1 MATSGVSPQKKIS
14 NRKVLIVQG
23 DWEAGLSLLTLDL
36 KDEGHEVG
44 KVFFCAADLAYKVRG
59 IKTHLFRKPL
69 AEFDAWLR
77 ELVRKEHYDTFFLYN
92 HYRPYNQVAW
102 KLAEEL
108 DLGCF
113 VFELGLIRPNCVTVF
128 SRKSPPLPTL
138 AKAWEKLLAGG
149 DPPEAVSTPPA
160 LRQVSGATKMCVMSS
175 NFVFSRLAAPL
186 FPNFVDQQEMKLWGH
201 FKHGVIYLWRYF
213 ARSGDSEMNAVFSG
227 ELSGKYYAV
236 PLQVHRDTQV
246 TKCSEFPSIEEFID
260 HVVRSFERHAPADTK
275 LVFKDHP
282 IDRGYKDYTDQ
293 IVRLDERLGRG
304 RILYV
309 DRVHLPTLLS
319 HSRGVVNI
327 NSSVGLSGLIH
338 HVPVITLGTAAYDLP
353 ELTFQGD
360 LDSFWTESEKP
371 EPQRVKQ
378 FIDLLLSTSQGRG
391 ALSQRC
397 FDVTGRSKIQWPK
410 PFAEEFFDR

>member
-1 MATSGVSPQKKIS
+1 M
-14 NRKVLIVQG
+14 IVQG
-23 DWEAGLSLLTLDL
+23 DWEAGMSLLALDL
-36 KDEGHEVG
+36 KDQGHEVG
-44 KVFFCAADLAYKVRG
+44 KVFFCAADLTYKVRG
-59 IKTHLFRKPL
+59 IRTHLFRKPL
-69 AEFDAWLR
+69 EDFDAWLR
-77 ELVRKEHYDTFFLYN
+77 ELVRTEHYDTFFLYN

-128 SRKSPPLPTL
+128 SRESTPLPTL

-149 DPPEAVSTPPA
+149 EPPESVIMPPA
-160 LRQVSGATKMCVMSS
+160 LRQVSGAAKMCVMSS

-213 ARSGDSEMNAVFSG
+213 ARSGDSEMNALFAG
-227 ELSGKYYAV
+227 ELSGKYYSV

-246 TKCSEFPSIEEFID
+246 TKCSNFPSIEEFIE
-260 HVVRSFERHAPADTK
+260 HVVHSFERHAPADTK

-338 HVPVITLGTAAYDLP
+338 HAPVITLGTAAYDLP

-371 EPQRVKQ
+371 KPQRVKQ

-397 FDVTGRSKIQWPK
+397 FDVPGRSRIQWPK
-410 PFAEEFFDR
+410 PFRKEFFNE